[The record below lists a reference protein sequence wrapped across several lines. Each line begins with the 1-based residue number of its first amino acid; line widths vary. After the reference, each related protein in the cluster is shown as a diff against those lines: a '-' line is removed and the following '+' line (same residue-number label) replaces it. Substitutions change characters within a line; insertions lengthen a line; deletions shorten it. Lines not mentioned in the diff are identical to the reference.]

1 VEELEAAEQSAS
13 AEMGTSG
20 ADLQGDAS
28 HEETSQ
34 PAGEGE
40 LLTAE
45 LVAASQPFVGQWN
58 RLVSTTNWD
67 KGRIILEWRQALLAQ
82 EAIVTEYSDEAWARL
97 VGGVTG
103 QHVGRLRRVYQRFG
117 STQVQYA
124 GLYWSH
130 FQAALDWTDAEMW
143 LEGAVQ
149 QNWSVSRMREQRWET
164 LGAIATDKPRSEDV
178 IANEQDED
186 FEPARNQPPEV
197 SAKYEDVSGDVSSG
211 PTHEGSDFGDEP
223 GGGPSSTTSYADRDL
238 STSEAAA
245 PAAPLDLI
253 RPFADLPA
261 LPDDL
266 ADALEQFKLAI
277 LHHKTDG
284 WREVPV
290 ADLLRWID
298 ALKVLAT
305 APSPA
310 NAPF

>member
-1 VEELEAAEQSAS
+1 MDQLDAMEQTASVESMVDRVGS
-13 AEMGTSG
+13 
-20 ADLQGDAS
+20 
-28 HEETSQ
+28 
-34 PAGEGE
+34 PAGAGQQE

-82 EAIVTEYSDEAWARL
+82 EAIVTEYSDEAWGRL

-103 QHVGRLRRVYQRFG
+103 QHVGRLRRVFQRFG
-117 STQVQYA
+117 NTQVQYA

-164 LGAIATDKPRSEDV
+164 LGAISTDKPRTEDV
-178 IANEQDED
+178 IASEQDED
-186 FEPARNQPPEV
+186 FEPARNQPPEIA
-197 SAKYEDVSGDVSSG
+197 AKYEDVSGDASSG
-211 PTHEGSDFGDEP
+211 PRHEGSDFGDDV
-223 GGGPSSTTSYADRDL
+223 GGSSGTPSSYADRDL
-238 STSEAAA
+238 SSSGEGTTKKE
-245 PAAPLDLI
+245 PIDLV
-253 RPFADLPA
+253 RPFADMPE

-266 ADALEQFKLAI
+266 SDALEQFKLAI

-284 WREVPV
+284 WKEVPLENV
-290 ADLLRWID
+290 LRSLD
-298 ALKVLAT
+298 ALKALAT
-305 APSPA
+305 APSPE